1 MDTQL
6 EGEMFFPSR
15 FNDIQP
21 GIFEVLVLAFL
32 FLSLEVV
39 EEENDVDIEKDDM
52 MVEIILEVLVVEGR
66 VSSSLLSWSTST

>member
-32 FLSLEVV
+32 IFNLF
-39 EEENDVDIEKDDM
+39 
-52 MVEIILEVLVVEGR
+52 
-66 VSSSLLSWSTST
+66 LLSRKTNAEEYR